1 MSRVRS
7 PYWPLTI
14 CFKKMAISEK
24 AVFVFGW
31 VSKVSF
37 VTAYFNQ
44 RSVKFEQAN
53 WPFLWNCLLPRSE
66 PQLSCFYSH
75 LFVTSLKAEWP
86 EPSQRTPMVSCDYY
100 PELFNFGQTKIL
112 LEISVTSHNSKASFE
127 TSKNITLSTYLY
139 KRYVFLQINESRSK
153 NQSFLLISHSRKKS
167 ATVRTTVSE
176 RAEVYAEVSKWDVD
190 I

>member
-1 MSRVRS
+1 
-7 PYWPLTI
+7 
-14 CFKKMAISEK
+14 
-24 AVFVFGW
+24 
-31 VSKVSF
+31 
-37 VTAYFNQ
+37 
-44 RSVKFEQAN
+44 
-53 WPFLWNCLLPRSE
+53 
-66 PQLSCFYSH
+66 
-75 LFVTSLKAEWP
+75 
-86 EPSQRTPMVSCDYY
+86 MVSCDYY